1 MASDDKPAKKRFKK
15 AQKQPS
21 VSKKVKVTQEAK
33 KAKEADKLNA
43 EKKRK
48 AEVAAKLAQAT
59 KRISSQKQ
67 QSSGNPIHPSTE
79 IHLEGNNIHTLSLP
93 AFREQQNPQS
103 QIQTHQLASGLHN
116 QEDNNGHP
124 LTLPAFRR
132 QLSPSTVD
140 PASTSNKKQP
150 VNRKQLQ
157 PQANSSY
164 SDHQHSDGE
173 LIIDHQGDDN
183 IDLPPPTP
191 AADPVTSRKNQN
203 GKRKKKTAQQPT
215 TSLSTPTTCSGKS
228 THVLSDDEDDGDENT
243 VITTSCDNMDCK
255 ALLLENKTL
264 KDKVKKLQ
272 RRLDI
277 AGKQN
282 STFVF
287 KCYLMFIS
295 IVYS

>member
-1 MASDDKPAKKRFKK
+1 M
-15 AQKQPS
+15 
-21 VSKKVKVTQEAK
+21 KVTQEAK

-164 SDHQHSDGE
+164 SDHQHSDRE

-183 IDLPPPTP
+183 IDLPP